1 MRPSPHVRDREPP
14 PVVRAVT
21 GVVLGLLVGA
31 VAALAT
37 PRRSAG
43 GPGAA
48 DGSGPADGPDPAGG
62 PGPADGPGEPVAHV
76 P

>member
-1 MRPSPHVRDREPP
+1 MRPSPHVRDRQPP

-21 GVVLGLLVGA
+21 GVLLGLVVGA

-37 PRRSAG
+37 PRRPAG
-43 GPGAA
+43 
-48 DGSGPADGPDPAGG
+48 GPDPA
-62 PGPADGPGEPVAHV
+62 DGAGEPVAHV